1 MKTSSFPT
9 ILTLV
14 LAFTAAA
21 ASGADRLFDVTGVIR
36 GHLDDGQVV
45 IQHEAIPDYMP
56 AMTMAFTLGDPADAV
71 KLKNGDRVRFRFRV
85 GDESSRAESFT
96 VTGQETAPVAS
107 KPSPTKGNRLRVG
120 DAVPEF
126 SLLDE
131 NSTPLT
137 AAALRGKL
145 TVVTFIFTRC
155 PVPEYCPAMA
165 LRFGSIQKAV
175 QADPKLA
182 GRTRLLSVTLDPEFD
197 RPEILKAYGQA
208 VGADPAVWSFA
219 TGSKETIT
227 ALTKSFS
234 VYTERNGVTLDH
246 ALTTALIGTD
256 GRVVELWRGNG
267 WKVPELLDVL
277 RQEAAKTAVA
287 PCCEVVK

>member
-1 MKTSSFPT
+1 MKASLLLV
-9 ILTLV
+9 ILTFV
-14 LAFTAAA
+14 LACTAASA
-21 ASGADRLFDVTGVIR
+21 ADRLFEVTGVIR

-56 AMTMAFTLGDPADAV
+56 AMTMAFTLGDPADAT
-71 KLKNGDRVRFRFRV
+71 KLKNGDRVHFRFRV
-85 GDESSRAESFT
+85 GEESSRAESFSI
-96 VTGQETAPVAS
+96 VGHETTPVAAN
-107 KPSPTKGNRLRVG
+107 PAPAKGNRLRVG

-126 SLLDE
+126 ALLDE
-131 NSTPLT
+131 NEVPLS

-165 LRFGSIQKAV
+165 LRFGSLQKTV

-182 GRTRLLSVTLDPEFD
+182 GRARLLSVTLDPEFD

-208 VGADPAVWSFA
+208 IGADSAVWSFA
-219 TGSKETIT
+219 TGSKETIA
-227 ALTKSFS
+227 ALTKAFA
-234 VYTERNGVTLDH
+234 VYTERNGATLDH

-256 GRVVELWRGNG
+256 GRIVELWRGNG
-267 WKVPELLDVL
+267 WKVSELLDVL
-277 RQEAAKTAVA
+277 YQEAAKTAVT
-287 PCCEVVK
+287 PCCGTAK